1 MQLIKHNLSVFQ
13 IGLIITATGVLLS
26 ILTISISSYQAT
38 ASIEKMQMEQKAD
51 METRRK
57 KDIELAT
64 KPIQLF

>member
-1 MQLIKHNLSVFQ
+1 MQLIKHNISVFQ
-13 IGLIITATGVLLS
+13 VGLIITITGILLS
-26 ILTISISSYQAT
+26 ILSISISSYQAT